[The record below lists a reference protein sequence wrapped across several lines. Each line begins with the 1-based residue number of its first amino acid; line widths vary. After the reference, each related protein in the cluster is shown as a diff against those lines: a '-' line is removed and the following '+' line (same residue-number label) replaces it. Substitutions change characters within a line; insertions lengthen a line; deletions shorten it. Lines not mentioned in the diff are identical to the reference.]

1 MRRRLPWSIRAPPR
15 ILSCSA
21 VCASCGSLQRF
32 MMLTSA
38 SGIFFAEH
46 NTLADALSR
55 WDNTSSQTQ
64 FAQATTALGISYVFE
79 EIPGDFCYFDVDWF
93 FFAFVIV
100 FWGVCFLNSIIQTF
114 MLYFSGIFTTV
125 SSLDAFAQRF
135 VHLAFAPSTHKNIK
149 SHVNVY
155 TRFCHSVRA
164 SPFPVQIDLLIRYV
178 AYLTLSGRT
187 YATIINHIGSL
198 KHVNQLLVFGKVWDT
213 HYRRQLVL
221 RGVKRYLG
229 VSPNR
234 KHPITP
240 EILLQVYSHFTF
252 RISL

>member
-1 MRRRLPWSIRAPPR
+1 MSY
-15 ILSCSA
+15 
-21 VCASCGSLQRF
+21 F
-32 MMLTSA
+32 
-38 SGIFFAEH
+38 
-46 NTLADALSR
+46 
-55 WDNTSSQTQ
+55 SSFQL
-64 FAQATTALGISYVFE
+64 FRHL
-79 EIPGDFCYFDVDWF
+79 WF
-93 FFAFVIV
+93 F
-100 FWGVCFLNSIIQTF
+100 
-114 MLYFSGIFTTV
+114 FSGIFTTV
-125 SSLDAFAQRF
+125 SSLDAFAQRL

-198 KHVNQLLVFGKVWDT
+198 KHVNQLLGFGKVWDT
-213 HYRRQLVL
+213 HYRFQLVL

-240 EILLQVYSHFTF
+240 
-252 RISL
+252 SLPFYGNPI